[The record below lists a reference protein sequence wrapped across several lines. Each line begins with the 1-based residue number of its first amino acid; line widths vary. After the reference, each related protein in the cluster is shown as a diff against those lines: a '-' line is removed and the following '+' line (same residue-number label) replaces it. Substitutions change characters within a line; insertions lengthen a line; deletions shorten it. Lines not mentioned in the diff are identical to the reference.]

1 MPAKALGPSAAN
13 EPSASEQ
20 PPERARARNGPPF
33 RACVLE
39 MGYDIP
45 EYREKWKVV
54 EQVARARREFRSLT
68 EFINRTHRVGAAIY
82 RQLSGSLLDV
92 PR

>member
-1 MPAKALGPSAAN
+1 
-13 EPSASEQ
+13 
-20 PPERARARNGPPF
+20 
-33 RACVLE
+33 